1 MEYNMEQRLI
11 TFKENITMKLI
22 TFIFALLL
30 SGCAVDITTKSFV
43 YQADDVDQSLDLGEI
58 QTTLTNAPVHSAL
71 STVSLTS
78 HDFLTLNGIKLI
90 HEDAKVN
97 VVLFSG
103 NGMTITNA
111 SKILNHFV
119 LLPANV
125 IWFDY
130 RGMGLSAKSDS
141 LTIAQLK
148 TDALNVFD
156 FARQSLPKNLPMLT
170 DGISMGSLLAGYV
183 ASQRN
188 VDGLVLDGAIN
199 SVPQLVDNL
208 MPTWSKIF
216 STVTVSPELTA
227 INNSEIIKLTDT
239 PLLLLAGEDDSTTPL
254 LFAQQLYDA
263 SPSKNKV
270 LAIIPDTEHAQPMT
284 KDESISA
291 YKLFIAS
298 LSCCA
303 NG

>member
-1 MEYNMEQRLI
+1 
-11 TFKENITMKLI
+11 MKFIAL
-22 TFIFALLL
+22 IFAVLL
-30 SGCAVDITTKSFV
+30 SGCAIDVTTKSFV
-43 YQADDVDQSLDLGEI
+43 YQADNVDPALKLSDI
-58 QTTLTNAPVHSAL
+58 QTALSNAPEHSVL

-78 HDFLTLNGIKLI
+78 QDGLTLNGIKLL
-90 HEDAKVN
+90 HDDAKVN
-97 VVLFSG
+97 VVLFAG
-103 NGMTITNA
+103 NGMTITKA
-111 SKILNHFV
+111 SNILNHFV

-130 RGMGLSAKSDS
+130 RGMGLSAKSDP

-148 TDALNVFD
+148 IDALSVFD
-156 FARQSLPKNLPMLT
+156 FAEQSLPQNLPMLT

-188 VDGLVLDGAIN
+188 IDGVVLDGAIN
-199 SVPQLVDNL
+199 SVPQLVDSL

-216 STVTVSPELTA
+216 STVTVSPELAA
-227 INNSEIIKLTDT
+227 IDNSEIIKLVDT
-239 PLLLLAGEDDSTTPL
+239 PLLLLAGEDDTTTPL
-254 LFAQQLYDA
+254 VFAQQLYAA

-270 LAIIPDTEHAQPMT
+270 LAIIPGTEHAQPMA
-284 KDESISA
+284 KDEAISA

-298 LSCCA
+298 LNCCT